1 VLHYINRA
9 SDLIWAMA
17 RFTDVADPELFEGR
31 GETGDSGDG
40 G

>member
-1 VLHYINRA
+1 
-9 SDLIWAMA
+9 MA